1 MSVGFWLC
9 LFIIKLYSQKDIFN
23 YINMDKKIL
32 QFNDTETKK
41 YTFQLHKSPI
51 SIGIIDI
58 NQIVASNKVPL
69 GKKGF

>member
-1 MSVGFWLC
+1 
-9 LFIIKLYSQKDIFN
+9 
-23 YINMDKKIL
+23 MDKKIL

-51 SIGIIDI
+51 SIDIIDI

>member
-1 MSVGFWLC
+1 
-9 LFIIKLYSQKDIFN
+9 
-23 YINMDKKIL
+23 MDKNIL

-41 YTFQLHKSPI
+41 HTFQLHKIPI
-51 SIGIIDI
+51 SIDIIDI

>member
-1 MSVGFWLC
+1 
-9 LFIIKLYSQKDIFN
+9 
-23 YINMDKKIL
+23 MDKKML

-51 SIGIIDI
+51 SKDIIDI
-58 NQIVASNKVPL
+58 NHIVASNKVPL